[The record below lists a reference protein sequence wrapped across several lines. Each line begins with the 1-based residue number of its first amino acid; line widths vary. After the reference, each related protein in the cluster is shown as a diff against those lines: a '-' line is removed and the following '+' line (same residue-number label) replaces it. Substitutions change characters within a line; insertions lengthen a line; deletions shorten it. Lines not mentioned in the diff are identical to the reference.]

1 MMNQQLQ
8 KTKKEI
14 KKKKAKVYYK
24 IQEQIIYYT
33 GHQEKTTRK
42 AQNLNH
48 LISRKEI
55 LQN

>member
-14 KKKKAKVYYK
+14 KKKKAKVYCK